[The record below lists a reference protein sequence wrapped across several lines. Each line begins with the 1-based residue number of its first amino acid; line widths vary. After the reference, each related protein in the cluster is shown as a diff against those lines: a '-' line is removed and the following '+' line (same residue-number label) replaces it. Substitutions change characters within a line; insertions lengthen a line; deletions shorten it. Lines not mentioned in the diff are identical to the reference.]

1 MSKLMRKGTQRKVTR
16 IAGIPAET
24 NFSVFEDFTPGSYVT
39 AADMQ
44 DGSFSELGNYSG
56 VNATSKDGNEEV
68 KKFRSAVIS
77 KRLALDDA
85 EFTEDHTPSFS
96 IYLAYNDEATLDNKR
111 VVCIKFTKE
120 VKDNTE
126 IIKAMLSVKS
136 TEGKIYAV
144 KDLSVDSDDEEGLI
158 RLTMG
163 GNWNSKTYAILD
175 FNKNLCID
183 KYIYLTM
190 NVPFATNMGWLE
202 PFRKRIY
209 SYYIKDEIQGN

>member
-16 IAGIPAET
+16 ITGLPAET
-24 NFSVFEDFTPGSYVT
+24 NFSVFEDFIPNSYITGVE
-39 AADMQ
+39 
-44 DGSFSELGNYSG
+44 FSELGNYNG
-56 VNATSKDGNEEV
+56 VSMTSKDGNEEV

-85 EFTEDHTPSFS
+85 EAVDDFVPSFS
-96 IYLAYNDEATLDNKR
+96 IYLAYNNETTLENRR
-111 VVCIKFTKE
+111 VVCIKFTK
-120 VKDNTE
+120 DATGA
-126 IIKAMLSVKS
+126 IKAMLSVKS

-209 SYYIKDEIQGN
+209 SYYIKDEIQSN

>member
-1 MSKLMRKGTQRKVTR
+1 MRKGTQRKVFPVR
-16 IAGIPAET
+16 EIPET
-24 NFSVFEDFTPGSYVT
+24 TIFSVFEDFIPGSYVT
-39 AADMQ
+39 TNDMTAEERFMNL
-44 DGSFSELGNYSG
+44 SNYTG
-56 VNATSKDGNEEV
+56 VTTTSKDGNEEV

-77 KRLALDDA
+77 KRLALDEADA
-85 EFTEDHTPSFS
+85 AERTPSFS
-96 IYLAYNDEATLDNKR
+96 IYLAYNNEDNLENKR
-111 VVCIKFTKE
+111 VVCIKLTK
-120 VKDNTE
+120 DTAGN
-126 IIKAMLSVKS
+126 IKAMLSVKS

-183 KYIYLTM
+183 KYVYLTL